1 MKTKCHLV
9 KLLSNVLNML
19 KKIWKKKSLIYIYE
33 LIYFTHK
40 IIINNE
46 NIIIK
51 YSIFITY
58 HHTVLYITIKNKR

>member
-1 MKTKCHLV
+1 MQDMTPDEYCQNKFHISFDEYV
-9 KLLSNVLNML
+9 KRAVAQ
-19 KKIWKKKSLIYIYE
+19 E
-33 LIYFTHK
+33 LIFYA
-40 IIINNE
+40 IAQNE